1 MANVLIL
8 TNNTEHAEKFT
19 ALLSPEHSTVV
30 QSSNAGA
37 LLLIDSKPIAV
48 IILDTCFIDNDET
61 LLEQLKLSNVKLL
74 LIGQNWSEQK
84 QINALVSG
92 AKGYCDGDA
101 ASDMLLKAVNSILHG
116 DIWIQR
122 YLVPKVIGA
131 LIKLNNSQSNAPSV
145 QENKTSP
152 LLDCLTA
159 REMDVVKLI
168 SAGKSNKVIAEAL
181 NISERTVKAHLT
193 SIFQKLNV
201 QDRLHLA
208 ILIKETY
215 R

>member
-8 TNNTEHAEKFT
+8 TNNAEHAEKFNT
-19 ALLSPEHSTVV
+19 LLSIEHNAII
-30 QSSNAGA
+30 QNNLAGA
-37 LLLIDSKPIAV
+37 LPLIASEPIAV
-48 IILDTCFIDNDET
+48 VIIDTYFIEQEDV
-61 LLEQLKLSNVKLL
+61 LLKQLKSTDIKLL

-84 QINALVSG
+84 QINALVLG
-92 AKGYCDGDA
+92 AKGYCECDA
-101 ASDMLLKAVNSILHG
+101 ASEMLLKAVNSVLRG

-122 YLVPKVIGA
+122 HLIPKVINV
-131 LIKLNNSQSNAPSV
+131 LIKLNNSQPTDAPEQEKTAPS
-145 QENKTSP
+145 
-152 LLDCLTA
+152 LLNCLTV
-159 REMDVVKLI
+159 REMEVAKLI
-168 SAGKSNKVIAEAL
+168 SAGKSNKIIAETL

-208 ILIKETY
+208 ILIKEAY